1 MIPYLNLEL
10 FFSDIQRCEY
20 FAFKGNGFC
29 DDGNNIM
36 ECDYDG
42 GDCCGN
48 QVKHGHC
55 TLCQCLDEEEN
66 QYASTGK
73 KIFLRKHKIC
83 TKNDLISKYFLKL
96 NGTVCVVK
104 CMMDNVIKSREKQI
118 AGM

>member
-36 ECDYDG
+36 ECDFDG

-73 KIFLRKHKIC
+73 KIFLKKHKIC
-83 TKNDLISKYFLKL
+83 TKNYLCNFKIIS
-96 NGTVCVVK
+96 
-104 CMMDNVIKSREKQI
+104 
-118 AGM
+118 